1 MEGDTGHPVFQ
12 TQFGEVHFF
21 QISSN
26 DLCLWMVLDLPKM
39 FLVNLNQTWRAFQS
53 FFVFFFYS
61 SAGRIAVNI
70 CYGRHHPL
78 NWLMYAINGAE
89 ICFNPSAT
97 VGALRYMCLFELRFQ
112 YLLMGKDTQGKLLL
126 GYPIKVLKS
135 YPVTSTYPF
144 SPSKGVPFSPPSFP
158 PIFFFFFFLH
168 CKLTD

>member
-1 MEGDTGHPVFQ
+1 M
-12 TQFGEVHFF
+12 
-21 QISSN
+21 
-26 DLCLWMVLDLPKM
+26 
-39 FLVNLNQTWRAFQS
+39 
-53 FFVFFFYS
+53 
-61 SAGRIAVNI
+61 NI

-112 YLLMGKDTQGKLLL
+112 SLLMGKGTQGKLLW

-144 SPSKGVPFSPPSFP
+144 SPSKGVSFSPPSFP
-158 PIFFFFFFLH
+158 PIFFFFFLH
-168 CKLTD
+168 YKLTDKYSYLFCSEPMWPIEARCASIANNYFTVAINRIGTVSTLTLLETKLSHYIHICLVIG